1 MKTKS
6 EFEYEL
12 SPERL
17 NNYELLE
24 AISEI
29 DEDPFAITKVLKLL
43 LGKDGTKKLKDHVRT
58 KNGIV
63 PVDKLTD
70 EITEMFQSKI
80 ETKNS

>member
-6 EFEYEL
+6 GFVYEL
-12 SPERL
+12 SQERL

-29 DEDPFAITKVLKLL
+29 DENPLAISKVVKLL
-43 LGKDGTKKLKDHVRT
+43 LSEKEAKKLKDHVRT

-63 PVDKLTD
+63 PVEKFTN
-70 EITEMFQSKI
+70 EITEMFQSQG

>member
-6 EFEYEL
+6 GFEYEL

-58 KNGIV
+58 KNGTV

>member
-6 EFEYEL
+6 GFVYEL
-12 SPERL
+12 SQERL

-29 DEDPFAITKVLKLL
+29 DENPLAISKVVKLL
-43 LGKDGTKKLKDHVRT
+43 LSEKETKKLKDHVRT

-63 PVDKLTD
+63 PVEKFTN
-70 EITEMFQSKI
+70 EITEMFQSQG